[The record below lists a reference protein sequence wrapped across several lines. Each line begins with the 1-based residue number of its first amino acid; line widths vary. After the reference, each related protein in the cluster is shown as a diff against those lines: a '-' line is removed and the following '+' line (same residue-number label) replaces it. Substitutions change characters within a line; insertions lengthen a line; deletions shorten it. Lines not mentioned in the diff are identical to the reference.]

1 MLDLV
6 AIESSTPAIASTGAS
21 LIFKSVSAKSLYI
34 TNALALIF
42 KADTASAPASELLAI
57 SSSILVNK
65 LSGLNTSSIKVLT
78 DGIVNNL
85 RLFKVWAVFI
95 PYTMASLS
103 NNTVGL

>member
-34 TNALALIF
+34 TNALALFF
-42 KADTASAPASELLAI
+42 KAVTASAPASELLAM
-57 SSSILVNK
+57 SSSILVNR
-65 LSGLNTSSIKVLT
+65 LFGLNISSIKVLI

-85 RLFKVWAVFI
+85 RLFKVWDVFI
-95 PYTMASLS
+95 PYTTASSS
-103 NNTVGL
+103 NNTAGL